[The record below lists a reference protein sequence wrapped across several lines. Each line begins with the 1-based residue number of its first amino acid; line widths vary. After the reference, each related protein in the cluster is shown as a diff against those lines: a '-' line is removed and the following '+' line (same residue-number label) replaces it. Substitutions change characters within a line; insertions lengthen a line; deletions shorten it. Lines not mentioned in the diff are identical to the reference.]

1 MTSPVLQALT
11 NAKVAEIA
19 NEERTLTAAVRK
31 RLKMPAPQGG
41 AAEWPVWQ
49 KWCAKSNIAPFPA
62 LPAAVAVFV
71 LNNAA
76 LGTLEKV
83 IAGIGAVHEAE
94 GKANPVLSPVVIAA
108 LDTVLP
114 PIEPPN
120 WPKERK
126 ADFSRLD
133 RGLQSFIVAHE
144 RQIIIEMRNAQNA
157 AALARKENHHG
168 NTQQKFTAAACTDR
182 PDARTEAA

>member
-1 MTSPVLQALT
+1 M
-11 NAKVAEIA
+11 
-19 NEERTLTAAVRK
+19 
-31 RLKMPAPQGG
+31 
-41 AAEWPVWQ
+41 
-49 KWCAKSNIAPFPA
+49 
-62 LPAAVAVFV
+62 

-94 GKANPVLSPVVIAA
+94 GKADPVLSPVVIAA

-157 AALARKENHHG
+157 AALARKENHE
-168 NTQQKFTAAACTDR
+168 QESIPAAGTDR
-182 PDARTEAA
+182 TDRHYRRACNSALTNCTLILTLTSIRSWPKDAGCGVPTVRLRHDLMTRAGWCHCAAVAQHPER